1 MPVLWSV
8 HDVGHMGECIHPMGV
23 NVLPSIDKES
33 LLYYGKSRPLKD
45 QSERA
50 KYPTLLKHLFL
61 IFIS

>member
-1 MPVLWSV
+1 
-8 HDVGHMGECIHPMGV
+8 MGV
-23 NVLPSIDKES
+23 NVLPSIDKGS